1 MILIKN
7 NNDAPNITEM
17 LMGDPIDPMERI
29 REEIES
35 FCGMSGDQ
43 LPYESIHMTSD
54 ERREYAEHITTMHGL
69 LLLFGWLPVVIVDEC
84 ER

>member
-7 NNDAPNITEM
+7 NDRAPNITDM
-17 LMGDPIDPMERI
+17 LMGEPVDPMERL
-29 REEIES
+29 REEIDAYS
-35 FCGMSGDQ
+35 TSSGDQ
-43 LPYESIHMTSD
+43 LPYESIQMTSD